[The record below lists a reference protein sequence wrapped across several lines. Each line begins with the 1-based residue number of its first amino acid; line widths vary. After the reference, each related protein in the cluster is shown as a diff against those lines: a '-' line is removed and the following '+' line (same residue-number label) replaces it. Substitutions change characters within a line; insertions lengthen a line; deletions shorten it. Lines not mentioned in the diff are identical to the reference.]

1 MDGVLNIY
9 KPTGITSFDA
19 VRVIKRLSGMK
30 KVGHTGTL
38 DPLASGVL
46 PICLGKATKIIDYI
60 MSDLKVY
67 EAELKLG
74 ITTDTYDRQ
83 GKILNFQQ
91 VNAKEEEIISVINS
105 FKGNILQIPP
115 MYSALKL
122 NGKRLY
128 DLARSGKV
136 VQRKARPVTIHDI
149 EILNI
154 SIPFVSFKVKCSKGT
169 YIRSL
174 CYDIGDKL
182 RCGATMWNLERVQN
196 GKYHKKD
203 AIKLEELNQ
212 LNISKYL
219 ISMDEAL
226 SDYDKI
232 VVNEIT
238 RKLLCNGVRVGDRNL
253 LKDVQLEK
261 LYRIYSS
268 DNKLLGLGLRNKD
281 GLKIE
286 KLLI

>member
-1 MDGVLNIY
+1 MDGILNIY
-9 KPTGITSFDA
+9 KPTGMTSFD
-19 VRVIKRLSGMK
+19 VIRVIKRLSGMK

-46 PICLGKATKIIDYI
+46 PICLGKATKIVDYI
-60 MSDLKVY
+60 MSDFKIY
-67 EAELKLG
+67 KTELRLG
-74 ITTDTYDRQ
+74 ITTDTYDRE
-83 GKILNFQQ
+83 GKIQSSRK
-91 VNAKEEEIISVINS
+91 VDSKEDEIISVINS
-105 FKGNILQIPP
+105 FKGNILQVPP

-128 DLARSGKV
+128 ELARSGTI
-136 VQRKARPVTIHDI
+136 VQRKARPITIYDI

-182 RCGATMWNLERVQN
+182 RCGATMWNLERVQS

-203 AIKLEELNQ
+203 AIKLEELNE
-212 LNISKYL
+212 LNIGEYL
-219 ISMDEAL
+219 ISMGEAL

-232 VVNEIT
+232 VVNEKT
-238 RKLLCNGVRVGDRNL
+238 RKLLCNGVRVGDKSL
-253 LKDVQLEK
+253 LKDIQLEK
-261 LYRIYSS
+261 LYRIYSN
-268 DNKLLGLGLRNKD
+268 DNKFLGLGLRNND